1 MTNVMKPVRHYLTAV
16 IGGAVLAMLAGCTT
30 VAINSTAYLGTP
42 NFPPTDPAS
51 VEVLQTAPTRPHI
64 RLGEIT
70 AEPSGNPTKQEIE
83 QKLQVAA
90 AKMGANAVVVV
101 SDRTQIMGG
110 VVTGGW
116 YNRQISAV
124 EGRVITTVAIRYTQP

>member
-1 MTNVMKPVRHYLTAV
+1 MKAPRLYLAAA
-16 IGGAVLAMLAGCTT
+16 ISSAVLILLAGCNT
-30 VAINSTAYLGTP
+30 VSLRSSAYLGTP

-51 VEVLQTAPTRPHI
+51 VEILQTAPTRPHI

-70 AEPSGNPTKQEIE
+70 AEPSGNPTKEEIE
-83 QKLQVAA
+83 KKLQVAA
-90 AKMGANAVVVV
+90 AKMGANAVVIV

-116 YNRQISAV
+116 YNRQFTTV
-124 EGRVITTVAIRYTQP
+124 QGRVITTVAIRYTKP

>member
-1 MTNVMKPVRHYLTAV
+1 MKSMRLYLTAAV
-16 IGGAVLAMLAGCTT
+16 GGVFLALLAGCNT
-30 VAINSTAYLGTP
+30 VALNSTAYLGTP

-51 VEVLQTAPTRPHI
+51 VEILQTAPTRPHL

-83 QKLQVAA
+83 KKLQVAA

-116 YNRQISAV
+116 YNRQISTV

>member
-1 MTNVMKPVRHYLTAV
+1 MKSIRRSLMAVMS
-16 IGGAVLAMLAGCTT
+16 GAIVLLLAGCNT
-30 VAINSTAYLGTP
+30 VSLNSTAYLGTP

-51 VEVLQTAPTRPHI
+51 VEILQTAPTRPHI

-83 QKLQVAA
+83 KKLQVAA

-110 VVTGGW
+110 VVTGG
-116 YNRQISAV
+116 
-124 EGRVITTVAIRYTQP
+124 